1 MIKNE
6 DKTMRFIARFANDN
20 GNNFEIIDIYENKIE
35 RTVVDKNKPIVKS
48 ITKKYPGAI
57 WFERKIK
64 DDFGIEF
71 EGSFDNRALNHH
83 ERFPD
88 IYPMKKDFNQKEIDF
103 SEPKPYKYEVIDGDG
118 VFEVSVGPIHAGI
131 IESGHFQ
138 FSQEGENILHLE
150 VRHFYTYKGIEKMC
164 ENKKP
169 LEIFSIIE
177 KISGK
182 DSLGYQNA
190 YLDILAQATHQNVP
204 LNIKKYNALLLEI
217 ERCANH
223 IADLGAI
230 PNDGGFSPALA
241 FCSQKSEELK
251 RILQVICG
259 HRFGFGAIRGYS
271 KEFDKNKIIAFF
283 DNLEKEMK
291 WFEDWIVDIPS
302 LWDRL
307 DTTGILTTQ
316 NAIKYSCV
324 GVMAKASG
332 VEMDTRNNNFYKEH
346 GFIQQKE
353 KTGDVAARFKIR
365 LKEVFNS
372 VEMIRNF
379 INFEEEKIEFNEFF
393 DGEYYSFVESSI
405 GELFMFVKIKNG
417 VIDRFFSKDPSFSNW
432 QALHTM
438 MSGNIIADF
447 PLINKSCDL
456 SYSGNDL

>member
-1 MIKNE
+1 
-6 DKTMRFIARFANDN
+6 
-20 GNNFEIIDIYENKIE
+20 
-35 RTVVDKNKPIVKS
+35 
-48 ITKKYPGAI
+48 
-57 WFERKIK
+57 
-64 DDFGIEF
+64 
-71 EGSFDNRALNHH
+71 
-83 ERFPD
+83 
-88 IYPMKKDFNQKEIDF
+88 
-103 SEPKPYKYEVIDGDG
+103 
-118 VFEVSVGPIHAGI
+118 
-131 IESGHFQ
+131 
-138 FSQEGENILHLE
+138 
-150 VRHFYTYKGIEKMC
+150 
-164 ENKKP
+164 
-169 LEIFSIIE
+169 
-177 KISGK
+177 
-182 DSLGYQNA
+182 
-190 YLDILAQATHQNVP
+190 
-204 LNIKKYNALLLEI
+204 
-217 ERCANH
+217 
-223 IADLGAI
+223 
-230 PNDGGFSPALA
+230 
-241 FCSQKSEELK
+241 
-251 RILQVICG
+251 
-259 HRFGFGAIRGYS
+259 
-271 KEFDKNKIIAFF
+271 
-283 DNLEKEMK
+283 MK